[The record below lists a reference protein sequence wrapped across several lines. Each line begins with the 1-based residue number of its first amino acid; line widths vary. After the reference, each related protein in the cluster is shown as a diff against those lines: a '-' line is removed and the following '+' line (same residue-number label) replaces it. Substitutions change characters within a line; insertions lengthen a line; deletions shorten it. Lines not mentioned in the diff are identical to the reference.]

1 MQRTRVLVVED
12 SPTVRRRIC
21 DILQADSGIELIGE
35 AADGLQAITLCEA
48 AKPDVVTMD
57 MMLPKLTGLQ
67 ATEHIMARCPTPILV
82 VSASVN
88 RGELFR
94 TYDALAA
101 GAVDV
106 LEKPTGTEPDDA
118 WEHKLVSMVKLVGRI
133 QVVTRPMARP
143 GRGSVI
149 ATMEQTRHT
158 APSRFPCEVI
168 AIGASTGGPAAI
180 VEILRGLPSSFRLPI
195 MFVLHLNEVFGAAF
209 PDWLGAQTGRVV
221 SFVRDG
227 ERVAAAAGRVIMA
240 PAGEHVVVRDGR
252 LHRTH
257 GPERH
262 SCRPSIDVLFDSVAE
277 DYGPRAAACL
287 LTGMGRDGAQG
298 LLALRRAGG
307 VTIAQDE
314 ASSVIYGM
322 PREASLLGAAERVLS
337 LDEIAPAL
345 LSLDVK
351 AETAR

>member
-1 MQRTRVLVVED
+1 MPRTRVLVVED

-21 DILQADSGIELIGE
+21 DILQADSGIDLIGE
-35 AADGLQAITLCEA
+35 AADGLQAIELCEA

-67 ATEHIMARCPTPILV
+67 ATEHIMARCPTPILI

-106 LEKPTGTEPDDA
+106 LEKPTGTEPDGA
-118 WEHKLVSMVKLVGRI
+118 WERKLVSMVKLVGRI
-133 QVVTRPMARP
+133 QVVTRHVARSN
-143 GRGSVI
+143 RLAVA
-149 ATMEQTRHT
+149 ATERLTRRISGP
-158 APSRFPCEVI
+158 ACEIV

-180 VEILRGLPSSFRLPI
+180 VEILRGLPPSFRLPI
-195 MFVLHLNEVFGAAF
+195 VFVLHLNEVFGAAF

-221 SFVRDG
+221 TFARDG
-227 ERVAAAAGRVIMA
+227 EPVVAASGRVIMA
-240 PAGEHVVVRDGR
+240 PAGEHVVVRSGR
-252 LHRTH
+252 LHRTR

-298 LLALRRAGG
+298 LLAVRGG
-307 VTIAQDE
+307 GGFTIAQDE

-322 PREASLLGAAERVLS
+322 PREASLLGAAERVLP

-345 LSLDVK
+345 LALEAM